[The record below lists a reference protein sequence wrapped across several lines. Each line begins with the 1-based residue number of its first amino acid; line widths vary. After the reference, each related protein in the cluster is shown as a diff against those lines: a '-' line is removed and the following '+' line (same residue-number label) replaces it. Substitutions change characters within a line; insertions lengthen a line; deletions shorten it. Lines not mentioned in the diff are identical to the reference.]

1 MAAST
6 KKNKNSASYSNM
18 INKISNKQNNIN
30 KSKAKLN
37 KHMANTAKTVEQYRN
52 KLKNTLEK
60 KGAPLWQKIKTS
72 LTPKLSSI
80 ASMASSALKKSPL
93 GKLAKTRKARRY

>member
-6 KKNKNSASYSNM
+6 KKNKNASYSNM
-18 INKISNKQNNIN
+18 INTISNKQNNIK
-30 KSKAKLN
+30 KSKANLR
-37 KHMANTAKTVEQYRN
+37 KHMANTAKKAEKYRA
-52 KLKNTLEK
+52 KFTNTIVK
-60 KGAPLWQKIKTS
+60 KGQPLWQKIKTS

-80 ASMASSALKKSPL
+80 ASMASSALNKSPL